1 MFQKLYLKIA
11 VSIEKIKTKIERTD
25 SGTKRDKLTGK
36 LLGLE
41 EDKIKIEAS
50 SQQTGKEIGHLKPEK
65 MKIEGRRLISE
76 LINKLAYMNLKWE
89 RSRQIDVSDI
99 YRN

>member
-1 MFQKLYLKIA
+1 
-11 VSIEKIKTKIERTD
+11 
-25 SGTKRDKLTGK
+25 
-36 LLGLE
+36 
-41 EDKIKIEAS
+41 
-50 SQQTGKEIGHLKPEK
+50 

>member
-1 MFQKLYLKIA
+1 
-11 VSIEKIKTKIERTD
+11 
-25 SGTKRDKLTGK
+25 LTGK